1 MCFAWLNSQNNPT
14 RKKYYYRSHLTG
26 VETEV
31 QKGWMTPSGPQSPG
45 VEKGARTSILWLT
58 MESMLSDSAL
68 CCSSA
73 PSETPGLFPSFLLLL
88 PALRPGKV
96 RILFPHVTC
105 CLYHEASLFTI

>member
-1 MCFAWLNSQNNPT
+1 MCFAWLNSQDNSR

-31 QKGWMTPSGPQSPG
+31 QKGCMTPSGPQSPG
-45 VEKGARTSILWLT
+45 VEEGARMSILWLT
-58 MESMLSDSAL
+58 VESMVSDSAL

-73 PSETPGLFPSFLLLL
+73 SSETPGLFPSFLLLL

-105 CLYHEASLFTI
+105 CLYHEAGWFTI